1 MIKNIS
7 IEKLSSW
14 CFLLGAMF
22 SFVPFLVQLLMSN
35 APNENSHVFT
45 FFANQIILNGKL
57 SLLNALLSILGA
69 ALIGYGVF
77 SLNGILQKKSNDSLL
92 NFATYLFVI
101 STIGFIFSWSQDFII
116 VWGDVKYATNHMMVE
131 FSLIFSFGLLYWLGI
146 SIFTYQLSIAKY
158 IHENF
163 LKGVSYIGIINVL
176 LIIYTLFTF
185 DPYNGTT
192 ITPLYMGFVFGNFLF
207 LAFCI
212 LVGKKLLM
220 D

>member
-1 MIKNIS
+1 
-7 IEKLSSW
+7 
-14 CFLLGAMF
+14 MF
-22 SFVPFLVQLLMSN
+22 SFVPFLAQLLMSN
-35 APNENSHVFT
+35 APNENSHIFT

-69 ALIGYGVF
+69 ALISYGVF

-146 SIFTYQLSIAKY
+146 SIFTINYRLLNIFMKT
-158 IHENF
+158 F
-163 LKGVSYIGIINVL
+163 LK
-176 LIIYTLFTF
+176 
-185 DPYNGTT
+185 
-192 ITPLYMGFVFGNFLF
+192 VFP
-207 LAFCI
+207 I
-212 LVGKKLLM
+212 SE
-220 D
+220 

>member
-1 MIKNIS
+1 MINNIS
-7 IEKLSSW
+7 FEKLSSW
-14 CFLLGAMF
+14 CFFLGAIF
-22 SFVPFLVQLLMSN
+22 SFVPFLVQLLTTN
-35 APNENSHVFT
+35 TPNDNSHLFT

-57 SLLNALLSILGA
+57 SLLNALLSITGA

-77 SLNGILQKKSNDSLL
+77 SLNGILQKKSNNPLL
-92 NFATYLFVI
+92 NFATYLFII

-116 VWGDVKYATNHMMVE
+116 IWGDVKYATNHMMIE
-131 FSLIFSFGLLYWLGI
+131 FSLIFSFGLFYWLGI
-146 SIFTYQLSIAKY
+146 SIFTYQLSIDKF

-163 LKGVSYIGIINVL
+163 LKSVSCIGIINAL

-192 ITPLYMGFVFGNFLF
+192 ITPLYMGFVFGNLLF
-207 LAFCI
+207 LTFC
-212 LVGKKLLM
+212 LLAGKKLLM